1 MKTMKAIVLE
11 PDHLDR
17 HPHLLLKT
25 VPFPKPTAD
34 SIRIRVHAFGL
45 NRGDLRPRADQHP
58 PSARPSRIPGSE
70 AVGVVDAAGS
80 AALEQTFPRGSVV
93 ATAGG
98 GMGRSFDGAYAEYT
112 CVPARQVHVLRR
124 PHRGADGDEIRWE
137 ILGALPRLLP
147 TAWGAVIRG
156 LALRAGERVL
166 VRGGTT
172 TVGLAAIAIA
182 TTHGA
187 FVAATT
193 RRAERVDVLRE
204 AGAREVWIDDGE
216 VATQMRRRGVDGFDK
231 VLELVG
237 ARTLRDSLRCA
248 RKSGTVCLAGT
259 VDGEEEER
267 ILAGV
272 DVMELIPSETRLTV
286 YSGSEEEFMRTP
298 LAEMVR
304 MVEDG
309 RLKIGVGRVL
319 RMEEVVQLSWMEGEV
334 VGKMVALT

>member
-1 MKTMKAIVLE
+1 MKAIIFDPNP
-11 PDHLDR
+11 PDS
-17 HPHLLLKT
+17 HPHLHLET
-25 VPFPKPTAD
+25 VPLPTPAAD

-45 NRGDLRPRADQHP
+45 NRADLSH
-58 PSARPSRIPGSE
+58 SVARTSRIPGSE
-70 AVGVVDAAGS
+70 AVGIVDALGS
-80 AALEQTFPRGSVV
+80 AELERAIPRGSVV

-112 CVPARQVHVLRR
+112 CVPARQVHILRR
-124 PHRGADGDEIRWE
+124 GHPHDQKRGADVDEIRWE
-137 ILGALPRLLP
+137 LLGALPELLP

-172 TVGLAAIAIA
+172 TVGLAATAIA

-187 FVAATT
+187 FVSK
-193 RRAERVDVLRE
+193 
-204 AGAREVWIDDGE
+204 
-216 VATQMRRRGVDGFDK
+216 QMRRRGVDGFDK

-248 RKSGTVCLAGT
+248 RKGGTVCLAGT
-259 VDGEEEER
+259 VGGEEEEGE
-267 ILAGV
+267 LEKV
-272 DVMELIPSETRLTV
+272 NVMELIPSETRLTV

-309 RLKIGVGRVL
+309 RLKIRVGRVL
-319 RMEEVVQLSWMEGEV
+319 RMEEVVQTLTWMEDEV
-334 VGKMVALT
+334 IGKMVALP

>member
-1 MKTMKAIVLE
+1 MKTMKAIILNPE
-11 PDHLDR
+11 PPDSN
-17 HPHLLLKT
+17 PHLRLKT
-25 VPFPKPTAD
+25 VPLPKPASD

-58 PSARPSRIPGSE
+58 ASAHPSRIPGSE

-80 AALEQTFPRGSVV
+80 PALEQTFPRGSVV
-93 ATAGG
+93 ATAGV

-112 CVPARQVHVLRR
+112 CVPARQVHILRR

-137 ILGALPRLLP
+137 VLGALPTLLP

-193 RRAERVDVLRE
+193 RQTERAGVLCE

-248 RKSGTVCLAGT
+248 RKGGTVCLAGT
-259 VDGEEEER
+259 VGGEEGSVAR
-267 ILAGV
+267 V
-272 DVMELIPSETRLTV
+272 DVMELIPSETRLTA

-309 RLKIGVGRVL
+309 KLKIGVGRVL
-319 RMEEVVQLSWMEGEV
+319 RMEEVVQLSWMEDEV